1 MKKDLPVVTISTAS
15 KLSAEQLKSIQSQVE
30 AKIGPAEYK
39 QVVDP
44 KVLGGLRL
52 AIGDQEFDAT
62 ISGKLEKLES
72 QLQKVVVT
80 TAVPLT
86 AEQHEK
92 ITKALEEK
100 VGAMAYSEVVD
111 TTVVGGIK
119 VLIGSRELDATVKGK
134 LNRLKQLLL
143 QTI

>member
-1 MKKDLPVVTISTAS
+1 MKKELPVVTIITAN
-15 KLSAEQLKSIQSQVE
+15 KLSAGQLQSVQTLVE
-30 AKIGPAEYK
+30 SKIGEATYK
-39 QVVDP
+39 QVVDAT
-44 KVLGGLRL
+44 VLGGLKL
-52 AIGDQEFDAT
+52 TIGDQEFDAT
-62 ISGKLEKLES
+62 IAGKLEKLES

-86 AEQHEK
+86 AEQRKK
-92 ITKALEEK
+92 ITSALEEK
-100 VGAMAYSEVVD
+100 IGAMDYSEVVD

-119 VLIGSRELDATVKGK
+119 LLIGSKELDATVKGK

>member
-1 MKKDLPVVTISTAS
+1 MKKELPVVTIITAN
-15 KLSAEQLKSIQSQVE
+15 KLSAGQLKSVQTLVE
-30 AKIGPAEYK
+30 SKVGEATYK
-39 QVVDP
+39 QVVDTN
-44 KVLGGLRL
+44 VLGGLKL
-52 AIGDQEFDAT
+52 TIGDQEFDAT

-86 AEQHEK
+86 AEQRKK
-92 ITKALEEK
+92 ITSALEEK
-100 VGAMAYSEVVD
+100 IGAMDYSEVVD

-119 VLIGSRELDATVKGK
+119 VLIGSKELDATVKGK
-134 LNRLKQLLL
+134 LDRLKQILL